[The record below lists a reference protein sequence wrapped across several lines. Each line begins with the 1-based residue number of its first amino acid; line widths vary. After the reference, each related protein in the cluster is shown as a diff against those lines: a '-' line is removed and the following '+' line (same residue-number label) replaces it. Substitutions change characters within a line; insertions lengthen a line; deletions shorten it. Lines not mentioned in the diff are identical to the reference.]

1 MLELFKN
8 AGPVAWPL
16 GACSVLALAIVLERI
31 YTLWQLKGLEDRAFM
46 ILQLA
51 LEKGDDA
58 MLRDPQIAAAP
69 VTQVISSLSEMRG
82 AHAVAIQEAAA
93 ISLSLQRLRLRR
105 YLGTLATIGS
115 TAPFVGLFGTVI
127 GIMLAFQ
134 GMTQGAAGPDSARL
148 MKGISE
154 ALSATA
160 LGLLVA
166 VPAVVAYNYFV
177 GRVQL
182 MLLQVQGHVARLTP
196 YLHVEA
202 SARVKA
208 RERQEA

>member
-16 GACSVLALAIVLERI
+16 GLCSVIAVAIVLERI
-31 YTLWQLKGLEDRAFM
+31 YTFWQLKGLEDRAFM

-58 MLRDPQIAAAP
+58 MLHDPKIAAAP
-69 VTQVISSLSEMRG
+69 VTQVICSLSELRG
-82 AHAVAIQEAAA
+82 ASIASLQDAATIA
-93 ISLSLQRLRLRR
+93 LALQRLRFRR
-105 YLGTLATIGS
+105 YLGTLATISS

-127 GIMLAFQ
+127 GIMLAFH
-134 GMTQGAAGPDSARL
+134 GMTEGTAGPESARL

-166 VPAVVAYNYFV
+166 VPALIAHNYFV
-177 GRVQL
+177 GRVTL
-182 MLLQVQGHVARLTP
+182 MHLQVQGHVARLAP
-196 YLHVEA
+196 LLHQEV
-202 SARVKA
+202 